1 MKALND
7 ECGFLC
13 YRTERPP
20 KKVDKEREFNSFND
34 LQSTVQQNIKLHSN
48 RISYKCGRNE
58 ILRSF

>member
-34 LQSTVQQNIKLHSN
+34 LQSSSTTEYKAAFIQNIIQMQK
-48 RISYKCGRNE
+48 E
-58 ILRSF
+58 